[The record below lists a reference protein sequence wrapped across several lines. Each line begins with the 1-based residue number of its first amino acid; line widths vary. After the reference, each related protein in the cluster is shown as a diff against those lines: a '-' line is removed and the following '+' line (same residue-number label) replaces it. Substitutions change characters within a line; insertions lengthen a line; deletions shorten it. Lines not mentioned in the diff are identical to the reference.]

1 MRLTRGL
8 LLGASVAVLAVVGC
22 MGSGV
27 QYPKVVDVTG
37 SVLLDGE
44 PLAGATITFVPSNGR
59 ASSGQTDA
67 NGRYMLAYTKTIAGA
82 IFGWHRV
89 MIRKEV
95 IDQAFLPSQEEMFA
109 DTAQD
114 EFLEATGVPLHV
126 GEAAAGRSSEQHLPM
141 PLKPP
146 LLSVVAERYNGP
158 KSVLFAVVDAERYVF
173 DFAVTS
179 E

>member
-1 MRLTRGL
+1 MRLTRGSL
-8 LLGASVAVLAVVGC
+8 VGATVVVLAVVGC
-22 MGSGV
+22 MGSSV
-27 QYPKVVDVTG
+27 QYPEVVDVTG
-37 SVLLDGE
+37 SVLLDGK

-59 ASSGQTDA
+59 ASAGQTDA
-67 NGRYMLAYTKTIAGA
+67 NGRYTLAYTKTIAGA

-95 IDQAFLPSQEEMFA
+95 IDQAFLPSQEEMLA
-109 DTAQD
+109 DTAQN
-114 EFLEATGVPLHV
+114 EFLEATGVPLQV
-126 GEAAAGRSSEQHLPM
+126 GEAAPSRSSEKHLPM

-158 KSVLFAVVDAERYVF
+158 HSLLFAVVDAERHVF